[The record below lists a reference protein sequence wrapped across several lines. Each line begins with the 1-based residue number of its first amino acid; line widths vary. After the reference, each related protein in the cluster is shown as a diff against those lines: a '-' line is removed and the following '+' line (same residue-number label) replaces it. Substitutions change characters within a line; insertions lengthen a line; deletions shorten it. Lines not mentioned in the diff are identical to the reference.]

1 MKRSSI
7 SLAGLILFA
16 MLAAAAGFTRASA
29 SPVPAIPDSSLAA
42 VPAGGG
48 ISLKGD
54 EDGTVLRSL
63 TVEGEDRISIEF
75 ARPVL
80 DLALDARNVPGLDW
94 KNTWEKEDLFSILVG
109 MSGFERPEVPLH
121 PWLGIF
127 AFGEVARFSP
137 EVSGAEHWKL
147 TIVDSRGKVA
157 VQYEGAGRC
166 PKEISWDGLDSR
178 GKPAT
183 PGLTYSFVMVTAD
196 RAGNMRSY
204 FGDGF
209 VLPPFRL
216 QGENGV
222 TLVFSGNELLTSA
235 PAAGAAGAAQPIMIE
250 AASWLNQV
258 EIPGHRVLIEASART
273 SDQATALA
281 QRVARTLKG
290 MLLGDPDRVGYT
302 AEENPLAPDG
312 GTVLIRT
319 SL

>member
-1 MKRSSI
+1 MKRSFSAVTGLML
-7 SLAGLILFA
+7 SAALAASAGLTG
-16 MLAAAAGFTRASA
+16 AAAS
-29 SPVPAIPDSSLAA
+29 PAIPDSSLAA
-42 VPAGGG
+42 GLAGGV

-54 EDGTVLRSL
+54 EEGTVLRSL
-63 TVEGEDRISIEF
+63 TIEGEDRISIEF

-80 DLALDARNVPGLDW
+80 DLDLDARNVPGLDW
-94 KNTWEKEDLFSILVG
+94 ENTWEKEDLFSILVG
-109 MSGFERPEVPLH
+109 MSAFERPEPPLH

-127 AFGEVARFSP
+127 ACGEVARFRP

-147 TIVDSRGKVA
+147 TVVDSRGKVA

-166 PKEISWDGLDSR
+166 PRKISWNGLDSR
-178 GKPAT
+178 GEPAT
-183 PGLTYSFVMVTAD
+183 PGLTYSFVMVTSD

-209 VLPPFRL
+209 VLPPFRIH
-216 QGENGV
+216 GEDGV
-222 TLVFSGNELLTSA
+222 TLVFSGNELQPSLPSA
-235 PAAGAAGAAQPIMIE
+235 GGRIASQPIMIE

-258 EIPGHRVLIEASART
+258 EVPGHRVLIEASART

-290 MLLGDPDRVGYT
+290 MLLGDPDRVAYT